1 MTKDMSETSGV
12 GAALYTLES
21 LRLSGRTGGM
31 ISHIDHL
38 TGHNPGHDRANKDR
52 VPGTSGIQV
61 V

>member
-31 ISHIDHL
+31 ISYIDHL
-38 TGHNPGHDRANKDR
+38 TGD
-52 VPGTSGIQV
+52 VPVMTGYPV
-61 V
+61 HPEFR